1 MKRTLCIIT
10 ALVMCMTIAVTT
22 VCADTFVPSVTAKP
36 APGLS
41 HQTQIEVVDGDDKT
55 VDTFK
60 HSDVKIT
67 PVSKKDNKKVDEEV
81 KDALTEAYEALKADN
96 VNLEEVMPALKDVIA
111 AAAEEHKNLKAADLV
126 IKDLFHVA
134 FDEEIEEYL
143 EKDGHF
149 VKLRVKAKIAKNQFC
164 AVMVCVDGVWEP
176 VEFERNRDGSLTLK
190 LQAPGVVAI
199 LVKP

>member
-22 VCADTFVPSVTAKP
+22 VAADTFVPSVTAKP

-41 HQTQIEVVDGDDKT
+41 HQTQIEVVDGNDKT
-55 VDTFK
+55 VEGFK
-60 HSDVKIT
+60 HNDVKIT
-67 PVSKKDNKKVDEEV
+67 PVAKKDDKKTAEEV
-81 KDALTEAYEALKADN
+81 KEALTEAYETLNAEN
-96 VNLEEVMPALKDVIA
+96 VNLEEVMPALKDVV
-111 AAAEEHKNLKAADLV
+111 AAAEEHKDLKVADLV
-126 IKDLFHVA
+126 VKDLFNVA
-134 FDEEIEEYL
+134 LDEEIEEYL

-149 VKLRVKAKIAKNQFC
+149 VKLRIKATIAKDQFC